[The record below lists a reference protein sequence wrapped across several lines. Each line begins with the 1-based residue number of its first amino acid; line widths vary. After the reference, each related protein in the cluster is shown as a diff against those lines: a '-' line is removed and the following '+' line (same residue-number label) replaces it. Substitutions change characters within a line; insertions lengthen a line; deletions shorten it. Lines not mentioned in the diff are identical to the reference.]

1 MGLESFVLLGTVTGS
16 AGLVVVSVDELDGTL
31 SGDDDGSDIGS
42 EDDETSGGSLE
53 GDCSLED
60 ELSVGLLEEDCSLE
74 EVSGGSTVVLDDA
87 LSSDET
93 GSAVLSEFTVLSG
106 FSELVELVLDDTSDC
121 ELVSSPDT
129 VEVLIELPLSLLIS
143 VDVSPL

>member
-1 MGLESFVLLGTVTGS
+1 MESFVLLGTVTGS
-16 AGLVVVSVDELDGTL
+16 AEVAVDELNGTL
-31 SGDDDGSDIGS
+31 SEDDDGSDIGS
-42 EDDETSGGSLE
+42 EDDETAGGSLE
-53 GDCSLED
+53 D
-60 ELSVGLLEEDCSLE
+60 DCSLE
-74 EVSGGSTVVLDDA
+74 EELSGGSTVVLDDV
-87 LSSDET
+87 LSSDDT

-121 ELVSSPDT
+121 ELVSPPDT